1 MVKNYFTHPLLRHET
16 IMYRQYQ
23 EDIVNRALYKNSLIV
38 IPTSLGKTIVA
49 LLVCLDI
56 LLNWKK
62 AKILV
67 LAPTR
72 PLVFQHFELFKMNTL
87 LSDQCIALTGKIVP
101 EIRKT
106 IWKSSSIRVY
116 FATPELVKNDIRD
129 SILKK
134 DEFYLIVFDEAH
146 RAVKDYSYTSIS
158 KQFYKNSDHA
168 KLPLVLGLSAS
179 PGAKEEKI
187 KEICSNLFIEQII
200 VKSERD
206 DDVLP
211 YVFDTNIEH
220 CSIEMNDYHK
230 DLSNLLNSM
239 IFDNISWL
247 INKRLIKKK
256 RVENVYRKDL
266 LSLGE
271 YIKLNIDPKNM
282 NFFLLTALKVQS
294 LSLILLYCRDLV
306 ESQGSFALKKF
317 LDNAK
322 ENSKSKTYQE
332 LFVDSR
338 IKEITKILKDHDN
351 EPPPKLEK
359 VLSIVN
365 RFLDLRGDI
374 TTTKNSFQDTDD
386 GTITVTAQ
394 KQKQNNSH
402 YEDKQVPTNYQ
413 KKILI
418 FSQYRDTLEV
428 ITTFLN
434 DNGIPCKGFYGQSN
448 KNGQKGLSQDKQ
460 LSILGDFRL
469 GKFPV
474 LVATSVAEEGLNIPN
489 VDLVLFYEPVPSEI
503 RFIQRKG
510 RTGRF
515 SNGKVV
521 ILISENSIDTKYL
534 EISKRK
540 VNRMKSS
547 LQNTNFTLEK
557 YDKRTFGNPDKML
570 ESELLILYERSR
582 KYSEFGKE
590 NNYSE
595 NINPILDSISSNSNK
610 KIKGLVKKLSYR
622 HRISTD
628 SELSAS
634 FTRKNLEDLYEIS
647 LNLDRKKIVE
657 RVQRQIHN
665 LLGKA
670 GRSGLEVS
678 YLNEV
683 IGVDPEIIRKAIE
696 NLTKM
701 KRTVWVNKN
710 TVALIESIKF
720 LPGSKYFVSI
730 ERIVRG
736 KAIVLVNEKWYAD
749 LEHQDYFGPRALLK
763 RGNTFSIIGEMYRS
777 AGRLHLIIKKII

>member
-1 MVKNYFTHPLLRHET
+1 MVNSYFVHPLLRDEM
-16 IMYRQYQ
+16 IKYRQYQ
-23 EDIVNRALYKNSLIV
+23 EDIVNRALYNNSLVV

-49 LLVCLDI
+49 LLVSLDI

-62 AKILV
+62 SKVLV

-72 PLVFQHFELFKMNTL
+72 PLVFQHFQLFKKNTFL
-87 LSDQCIALTGKIVP
+87 LDQCIALTGKIGP

-106 IWKSSSIRVY
+106 IWKSSSFRVY

-129 SILKK
+129 GTLNK
-134 DEFYLIVFDEAH
+134 DEFYLIIFDEAQ

-158 KQFYKNSDHA
+158 RHFYNNSDHG
-168 KLPLVLGLSAS
+168 KHPLILGLSAS

-200 VKSERD
+200 AKSERD

-211 YVFDTNIEH
+211 YIFDTNIEH
-220 CSIEMNDYHK
+220 YSIEMNDYQK
-230 DLSNLLNSM
+230 DLSALLNSL
-239 IFDNISWL
+239 INDKILWL
-247 INKRLIKKK
+247 INNQFIRKRK
-256 RVENVYRKDL
+256 VESVYRKDL
-266 LSLGE
+266 LSLGD
-271 YIKLNIDPKNM
+271 YIKSKLDPKNM
-282 NFFLLTALKVQS
+282 NFFLLRALKVQS

-322 ENSKSKTYQE
+322 DNFESKTYQE
-332 LFVDSR
+332 LFLDSR
-338 IKEITKILKDHDN
+338 VKEIIEKLRDHNN
-351 EPPPKLEK
+351 EPPPKLIK
-359 VLSIVN
+359 VLSVVSQ
-365 RFLDLRGDI
+365 FLDLKEDI
-374 TTTKNSFQDTDD
+374 KTSWSSSRDTD
-386 GTITVTAQ
+386 TFIT
-394 KQKQNNSH
+394 KQGNLNYKDCK
-402 YEDKQVPTNYQ
+402 DKLVPTNYQ

-418 FSQYRDTLEV
+418 FSQYRDTLEE
-428 ITTFLN
+428 ITNFLN
-434 DNGIPCKGFYGQSN
+434 YNCIPCRGFYGQSN
-448 KNGQKGLSQDKQ
+448 KNGQRGLSQDKQ
-460 LSILGDFRL
+460 LSILGDFKM

-521 ILISENSIDTKYL
+521 ILISKNSIDTKYL

-547 LQNTNFTLEK
+547 LQNSNFIFEK
-557 YDKRTFGNPDKML
+557 HDKRTFKNPDKML
-570 ESELLILYERSR
+570 ESELFFLYEKS
-582 KYSEFGKE
+582 KQYSESVNE
-590 NNYSE
+590 DNYNE

-610 KIKGLVKKLSYR
+610 KIKSLVKKLSYR
-622 HRISTD
+622 HRSSHD
-628 SELSAS
+628 SEQSIP
-634 FTRKNLEDLYEIS
+634 FTKRNLEDLYEVS
-647 LNLDRKKIVE
+647 LNLDRKKLVE
-657 RVQRQIHN
+657 RVQRQIHD

-670 GRSGLEVS
+670 GKTGLEVS

-683 IGVDPEIIRKAIE
+683 MGIDHEIIRKAIE

-701 KRTVWVNKN
+701 KRTIWLNKN

-720 LPGSKYFVSI
+720 ISGSKYSVSV
-730 ERIVRG
+730 EKIVMG
-736 KAIVLVNEKWYAD
+736 KAIVIVNEKWYAS
-749 LEHQDYFGPRALLK
+749 LEPRDYFGPRALLK
-763 RGNTFSIIGEMYRS
+763 KGNTFDIIGELYRR
-777 AGRLHLIIKKII
+777 AGTLHLIVKKII

>member
-1 MVKNYFTHPLLRHET
+1 LVNNYFVHPLLRDEM
-16 IMYRQYQ
+16 IKYRQYQ
-23 EDIVNRALYKNSLIV
+23 EDIVNRALYKNSLVV

-49 LLVCLDI
+49 LLVSLDI

-62 AKILV
+62 SKVLI

-72 PLVFQHFELFKMNTL
+72 PLVFQHFQLFKKNTFL
-87 LSDQCIALTGKIVP
+87 LDQCIALTGKIGP

-106 IWKSSSIRVY
+106 IWKSSSFRVY

-129 SILKK
+129 GTLNK
-134 DEFYLIVFDEAH
+134 DEFYLIIFDEAQ

-158 KQFYKNSDHA
+158 RHFYNNSDHG
-168 KLPLVLGLSAS
+168 KHPLILGLSAS

-200 VKSERD
+200 VKSEHD

-211 YVFDTNIEH
+211 YIFDTNIEH
-220 CSIEMNDYHK
+220 YSIEMNDYHK
-230 DLSNLLNSM
+230 DLSALLNSL
-239 IFDNISWL
+239 INDKIIWL
-247 INKRLIKKK
+247 INNRFIRKRK
-256 RVENVYRKDL
+256 VESVYKKDL
-266 LSLGE
+266 LSLGD
-271 YIKLNIDPKNM
+271 YIKSKLDPKNM
-282 NFFLLTALKVQS
+282 NFFLLTALKFQS

-322 ENSKSKTYQE
+322 DNSESKTYQE
-332 LFVDSR
+332 LFLDSR
-338 IKEITKILKDHDN
+338 IKAIFKILKDHNN
-351 EPPPKLEK
+351 EPPPKLIK
-359 VLSIVN
+359 VLSIVSQ
-365 RFLDLRGDI
+365 FLNLREDI
-374 TTTKNSFQDTDD
+374 KISSNSSRDTDD
-386 GTITVTAQ
+386 VIT
-394 KQKQNNSH
+394 KQGNLDYKGCVDQL
-402 YEDKQVPTNYQ
+402 VPTNYQ

-418 FSQYRDTLEV
+418 FSQYRDTLEE
-428 ITTFLN
+428 ITNFLN
-434 DNGIPCKGFYGQSN
+434 YNGIPCQGFYGQSN
-448 KNGQKGLSQDKQ
+448 KNGQKGLSQEKQ

-547 LQNTNFTLEK
+547 LQNSNFTLEK
-557 YDKRTFGNPDKML
+557 YEKRTFNNPDKML
-570 ESELLILYERSR
+570 ESELFFLYEKS
-582 KYSEFGKE
+582 KQYSESVNE
-590 NNYSE
+590 DNYNE

-610 KIKGLVKKLSYR
+610 KIKSLVKKLSYR
-622 HRISTD
+622 HSSSND
-628 SELSAS
+628 SELSAL
-634 FTRKNLEDLYEIS
+634 FTKKNLEDLYEVS
-647 LNLDRKKIVE
+647 LNLDRKKLVE
-657 RVQRQIHN
+657 RVQRQIHD

-670 GRSGLEVS
+670 GKTGLEVS

-683 IGVDPEIIRKAIE
+683 MGIDHEIIGKAIE

-701 KRTVWVNKN
+701 KRTIWLNKN

-720 LPGSKYFVSI
+720 LSGSKYSVSV
-730 ERIVRG
+730 EKIVMG
-736 KAIVLVNEKWYAD
+736 KAIVIVNEKWYAS
-749 LEHQDYFGPRALLK
+749 LEPQDYFGPRAILK
-763 RGNTFSIIGEMYRS
+763 KGNTFNIIGELYRR
-777 AGRLHLIIKKII
+777 AGALHLIVKKIV

>member
-1 MVKNYFTHPLLRHET
+1 MIK
-16 IMYRQYQ
+16 YRQYQ

-62 AKILV
+62 SKILI

-87 LSDQCIALTGKIVP
+87 LSDQCVALTGKIAP

-106 IWKSSSIRVY
+106 IWKSASIRVY

-134 DEFYLIVFDEAH
+134 DEFYLIVFDEAQ

-158 KQFYKNSDHA
+158 KQFYKNSDHD

-200 VKSERD
+200 AKSERD

-230 DLSNLLNSM
+230 DLSALLNSM
-239 IFDNISWL
+239 IYDNISWL
-247 INKRLIKKK
+247 INNRFIKKK
-256 RVENVYRKDL
+256 KVESVYRKDL
-266 LSLGE
+266 LSLGD
-271 YIKLNIDPKNM
+271 YIKSNLDPKNM
-282 NFFLLTALKVQS
+282 NFFLLTALKFQS

-322 ENSKSKTYQE
+322 ENSESKTYQE
-332 LFVDSR
+332 LFLDSR
-338 IKEITKILKDHDN
+338 IKEIIKILKDHDN

-359 VLSIVN
+359 VLSVVSQ
-365 RFLDLRGDI
+365 FLDLRGDI
-374 TTTKNSFQDTDD
+374 KTSEDSLRDTDD
-386 GTITVTAQ
+386 VTT
-394 KQKQNNSH
+394 KQSDTD
-402 YEDKQVPTNYQ
+402 YEDKRIPTNYQ

-418 FSQYRDTLEV
+418 FSQYRDTLEE

-434 DNGIPCKGFYGQSN
+434 DNGISCKGFYGQSN

-521 ILISENSIDTKYL
+521 ILISEDSIDTKYL
-534 EISKRK
+534 EISKRR
-540 VNRMKSS
+540 VNRMKST

-557 YDKRTFGNPDKML
+557 YDKRTFENPDKML
-570 ESELLILYERSR
+570 ESDLFFLYEKSK
-582 KYSEFGKE
+582 KYSEFVKE
-590 NNYSE
+590 DKYNEST
-595 NINPILDSISSNSNK
+595 NPILDSISSNSNK
-610 KIKGLVKKLSYR
+610 KIKGLVKRLSYR
-622 HRISTD
+622 HRSSND

-657 RVQRQIHN
+657 RVQRQIHD

-670 GRSGLEVS
+670 GKNGLEVS

-683 IGVDPEIIRKAIE
+683 IGIDQEIIIKAIE

-710 TVALIESIKF
+710 TIALIESIKF
-720 LPGSKYFVSI
+720 LPGHKYSISI
-730 ERIVRG
+730 EKIVMG
-736 KAIVLVNEKWYAD
+736 KAIVIVNEKWYAS
-749 LEHQDYFGPRALLK
+749 LKHQDYFGPRALLK
-763 RGNTFSIIGEMYRS
+763 KGNTFNIIGEMYRS
-777 AGRLHLIIKKII
+777 AGILHLIVKKII

>member
-1 MVKNYFTHPLLRHET
+1 MVK
-16 IMYRQYQ
+16 YRQYQ
-23 EDIVNRALYKNSLIV
+23 EDIVNRVLYKNSLVV

-62 AKILV
+62 SKILI

-72 PLVFQHFELFKMNTL
+72 PLVFQHFELFKKNTF
-87 LSDQCIALTGKIVP
+87 LSDQFVALTGKIGP

-106 IWKSSSIRVY
+106 MWKSTSIRVY

-129 SILKK
+129 NILKK
-134 DEFYLIVFDEAH
+134 DEFYLIVFDEAQ

-158 KQFYKNSDHA
+158 KQFYNNSDHG
-168 KLPLVLGLSAS
+168 KLPLVVGLSAS

-200 VKSERD
+200 AKSERD

-220 CSIEMNDYHK
+220 YTIAMNDYHK
-230 DLSNLLNSM
+230 DLSALLNSL
-239 IFDNISWL
+239 INDNISWL
-247 INKRLIKKK
+247 IHNRFIRKKK
-256 RVENVYRKDL
+256 VEGVYRKDL
-266 LSLGE
+266 LSLGD
-271 YIKLNIDPKNM
+271 YIKSKLDSKNM
-282 NFFLLTALKVQS
+282 NFFLLTALKFQS

-322 ENSKSKTYQE
+322 DNSESKTYQE
-332 LFVDSR
+332 LFLDSR
-338 IKEITKILKDHDN
+338 IKEVIKILKDHNN
-351 EPPPKLEK
+351 EPPPKLTK
-359 VLSIVN
+359 VLSVVSQ
-365 RFLDLRGDI
+365 FLDFNGDI
-374 TTTKNSFQDTDD
+374 KTSKNSSRDTDSV
-386 GTITVTAQ
+386 ITKLRDTDY
-394 KQKQNNSH
+394 KD
-402 YEDKQVPTNYQ
+402 YEDKMIPTNYQ

-418 FSQYRDTLEV
+418 FSQYRDTLEE
-428 ITTFLN
+428 ITNFLN
-434 DNGIPCKGFYGQSN
+434 YNGIPCQGFYGQSN
-448 KNGQKGLSQDKQ
+448 KNGQKGLSQDTQ

-547 LQNTNFTLEK
+547 LENTNFTFEK
-557 YDKRTFGNPDKML
+557 YDKRTFKNPDKMF
-570 ESELLILYERSR
+570 ESELFFLYEKSN
-582 KYSEFGKE
+582 KYSEFANEE
-590 NNYSE
+590 NYNE

-610 KIKGLVKKLSYR
+610 KIKSLVKKLSYR
-622 HRISTD
+622 HRSSND
-628 SELSAS
+628 SELTAP
-634 FTRKNLEDLYEIS
+634 FTKKNLEDLYEVS
-647 LNLDRKKIVE
+647 LNLDRKKLVE
-657 RVQRQIHN
+657 RVQRQIHD

-670 GRSGLEVS
+670 GKSGLEVS

-683 IGVDPEIIRKAIE
+683 IGIDHDIIREATE
-696 NLTKM
+696 NLTKK
-701 KRTVWVNKN
+701 KRIVCVNKN
-710 TVALIESIKF
+710 TIALTESTKF
-720 LPGSKYFVSI
+720 LSGSKYSVSV
-730 ERIVRG
+730 EKIVMG
-736 KAIVLVNEKWYAD
+736 KAIVIVNEKWYAS
-749 LEHQDYFGPRALLK
+749 LEPQDYFGPRTILK
-763 RGNTFSIIGEMYRS
+763 KGNTFNIIGELYRR
-777 AGRLHLIIKKII
+777 AGTLHLIVKKII

>member
-1 MVKNYFTHPLLRHET
+1 LVKNYFTHPLLRHET
-16 IMYRQYQ
+16 IKYRQYQ

-87 LSDQCIALTGKIVP
+87 LSDQCIALTGKIASD
-101 EIRKT
+101 IRKT
-106 IWKSSSIRVY
+106 IWNSSSIRVY

-230 DLSNLLNSM
+230 DLSTLLNSM
-239 IFDNISWL
+239 IFDTINWL

-256 RVENVYRKDL
+256 RVESVYRKDL
-266 LSLGE
+266 LALGE
-271 YIKLNIDPKNM
+271 YIKLNLNPKNM
-282 NFFLLTALKVQS
+282 NFFLLTALKFQS

-322 ENSKSKTYQE
+322 ENSESKTYQE
-332 LFVDSR
+332 LFADSR
-338 IKEITKILKDHDN
+338 IKEIIKILKDHDN

-359 VLSIVN
+359 VLSVVN
-365 RFLDLRGDI
+365 QFLDLRGDI
-374 TTTKNSFQDTDD
+374 KTSKNSFQDIDD
-386 GTITVTAQ
+386 DTISVTTT
-394 KQKQNNSH
+394 KQNYSG

-540 VNRMKSS
+540 VDRMKSS

-557 YDKRTFGNPDKML
+557 YDKRTFENPDKML
-570 ESELLILYERSR
+570 DSELQILYERS
-582 KYSEFGKE
+582 KKCSEFGKE
-590 NNYSE
+590 DNYNE

-622 HRISTD
+622 HRITAD

-657 RVQRQIHN
+657 RVQRQIHD
-665 LLGKA
+665 LLGNA
-670 GRSGLEVS
+670 GKSGLEIS

-683 IGVDPEIIRKAIE
+683 MGIDQKTIIKAIE

-710 TVALIESIKF
+710 TIALIESIKF
-720 LPGSKYFVSI
+720 LSGSKYSVSI
-730 ERIVRG
+730 EKIVRG
-736 KAIVLVNEKWYAD
+736 KAIVLVNEKWYAN

-763 RGNTFSIIGEMYRS
+763 KGNTFSIIGEMYRS

>member
-1 MVKNYFTHPLLRHET
+1 M
-16 IMYRQYQ
+16 
-23 EDIVNRALYKNSLIV
+23 

-87 LSDQCIALTGKIVP
+87 LSDQCIALTGEIAS

-158 KQFYKNSDHA
+158 KQFYENSDHA

-187 KEICSNLFIEQII
+187 KEICSNLFIERII

-230 DLSNLLNSM
+230 DLSTLLNSM
-239 IFDNISWL
+239 IFDNINWL

-256 RVENVYRKDL
+256 RVESVYRKDL
-266 LSLGE
+266 LALGE
-271 YIKLNIDPKNM
+271 YIKLNLNPKNM
-282 NFFLLTALKVQS
+282 NFFLLTALKFQS

-317 LDNAK
+317 LYNAK
-322 ENSKSKTYQE
+322 ENSESKTYQE
-332 LFVDSR
+332 LFADSR
-338 IKEITKILKDHDN
+338 IKEIIKILKDHDN

-359 VLSIVN
+359 VLSVVN
-365 RFLDLRGDI
+365 QFLDLRGDI
-374 TTTKNSFQDTDD
+374 KTSKNSFQDTDD
-386 GTITVTAQ
+386 DTINVTTT
-394 KQKQNNSH
+394 KQNYSG

-557 YDKRTFGNPDKML
+557 YDKRTFENPDKML
-570 ESELLILYERSR
+570 DSELQILYERS
-582 KYSEFGKE
+582 KAYSAFGKE
-590 NNYSE
+590 DNYNE

-622 HRISTD
+622 HRISAD

-670 GRSGLEVS
+670 GKNGLEVS

-683 IGVDPEIIRKAIE
+683 IGVDQEIIRKAIE

-710 TVALIESIKF
+710 TIALIESIKF
-720 LPGSKYFVSI
+720 LSGSKYSVSI
-730 ERIVRG
+730 EKIVRG

-763 RGNTFSIIGEMYRS
+763 KGNTFSIIGEMYRS

>member
-1 MVKNYFTHPLLRHET
+1 MIK
-16 IMYRQYQ
+16 YRQYQ
-23 EDIVNRALYKNSLIV
+23 EDIVNRALYNNSLVV

-49 LLVCLDI
+49 LLVSLDI

-62 AKILV
+62 SKVLV

-72 PLVFQHFELFKMNTL
+72 PLVFQHFQLFKKNTFL
-87 LSDQCIALTGKIVP
+87 LDQCIALTGKIGP

-106 IWKSSSIRVY
+106 IWKSSSFRVY

-129 SILKK
+129 GTLNK
-134 DEFYLIVFDEAH
+134 DEFYLIIFDEAQ

-158 KQFYKNSDHA
+158 RHFYNNSDHG
-168 KLPLVLGLSAS
+168 KHPLILGLSAS

-200 VKSERD
+200 AKSERD

-211 YVFDTNIEH
+211 YIFDTNIEH
-220 CSIEMNDYHK
+220 YSIEMNDYQK
-230 DLSNLLNSM
+230 DLSALLNSL
-239 IFDNISWL
+239 INDKILWL
-247 INKRLIKKK
+247 INNQFIRKRK
-256 RVENVYRKDL
+256 VESVYRKDL
-266 LSLGE
+266 LSLGD
-271 YIKLNIDPKNM
+271 YIKSKLDPKNM
-282 NFFLLTALKVQS
+282 NFFLLRALKVQS

-322 ENSKSKTYQE
+322 DNFASKTYQE
-332 LFVDSR
+332 LFLDPRVN
-338 IKEITKILKDHDN
+338 EIIEKLKDHNN
-351 EPPPKLEK
+351 EPPPKLIK
-359 VLSIVN
+359 VLSVVSQ
-365 RFLDLRGDI
+365 FLDLKEDIKTSWNSSTNIDTVITKRGNLDY
-374 TTTKNSFQDTDD
+374 KDC
-386 GTITVTAQ
+386 
-394 KQKQNNSH
+394 
-402 YEDKQVPTNYQ
+402 EDKLVHTNYQ

-418 FSQYRDTLEV
+418 FSQYRDTLEE
-428 ITTFLN
+428 ITNFLN
-434 DNGIPCKGFYGQSN
+434 YNCIPCRGFYGQSN
-448 KNGQKGLSQDKQ
+448 KNGQRGLSQDKQ
-460 LSILGDFRL
+460 LSILGDFKM

-521 ILISENSIDTKYL
+521 ILISKNSIDTKYL

-547 LQNTNFTLEK
+547 LQNSNFIFEK
-557 YDKRTFGNPDKML
+557 HDKRTFKNPDKML
-570 ESELLILYERSR
+570 ESELFFLYEKS
-582 KYSEFGKE
+582 KQYSESVNE
-590 NNYSE
+590 DNYNE

-610 KIKGLVKKLSYR
+610 KIKSLVKKLSYR
-622 HRISTD
+622 HRSSHD
-628 SELSAS
+628 SEQSIP
-634 FTRKNLEDLYEIS
+634 FTKRNLEDLYEVS
-647 LNLDRKKIVE
+647 LNLDRKKLVE
-657 RVQRQIHN
+657 RVQRQIHD

-670 GRSGLEVS
+670 GKTGLEVS

-683 IGVDPEIIRKAIE
+683 MGIDHEIIGKAIE

-701 KRTVWVNKN
+701 KRTIWLNKN

-720 LPGSKYFVSI
+720 ISGSKYSVSV
-730 ERIVRG
+730 EKIVMG
-736 KAIVLVNEKWYAD
+736 KAIVIVNEKWYAS

-763 RGNTFSIIGEMYRS
+763 KGNTFDIIGELYRR
-777 AGRLHLIIKKII
+777 AGTLHLIVKKII